1 MIVVVTLL
9 VAGHTCAIL
18 TRSVIE
24 PVKMAA
30 SHGLSN
36 LEALITAGIVACALG
51 ALGVLSAL
59 VVARCNRNERPWI
72 KL

>member
-36 LEALITAGIVACALG
+36 LEPLITSGIVGCTLG